1 MAKLK
6 YQEEAVPLEA
16 GEDVLSALLRA
27 NIDAP
32 HSCRAGNCQTCIHK
46 AIEGAP
52 PSASQVGLTEAQ
64 KALGYFLPCICV
76 PTADLSIVP
85 LGEVGDRY
93 EAVAQEV
100 EYLAPD
106 VVRLSLDH
114 DPAFKYRPG
123 QFLELIANNDLK
135 RHYSIASFQD
145 ASDHLELHIRIH
157 PNGEMSRYISEDLK
171 VGSKLHIAGPL
182 GTCIYEGVD
191 PDQPIVLVG
200 AGTGLS
206 PLVGIKRE
214 ALHRSHRGPIRLY
227 HGARTRGGLY
237 MHDYL
242 EALSKKHNNFDYV
255 SCRLD
260 SDFEEERDIASVVLN
275 REANLSGVMFFLC
288 GGAGLVNRLKREL
301 FMKGASLK
309 KIRSDVF
316 TPAGGGD

>member
-1 MAKLK
+1 MATLL
-6 YQEEAVPLEA
+6 YQGEPVPLEA

-27 NIDAP
+27 KIDAP

-46 AIEGAP
+46 AIDGTP
-52 PSASQVGLTEAQ
+52 PGASQEGLTEAQ

-76 PTADLSIVP
+76 PNSNLSIVP
-85 LGEVGDRY
+85 VGEVGDRY
-93 EAVAQEV
+93 EAAAREI
-100 EYLAPD
+100 EFLAPD

-135 RHYSIASFQD
+135 RHYSIASFQET
-145 ASDHLELHIRIH
+145 SDHLELHIKIH
-157 PNGEMSRYISEDLK
+157 PNGEMSRYISEGLK
-171 VGSKLHIAGPL
+171 VGSKLQIAGPL

-214 ALHRSHRGPIRLY
+214 ALYRSHRGPIRLY

-275 REANLSGVMFFLC
+275 REANLSDATFFLC

>member
-1 MAKLK
+1 MATLL
-6 YQEEAVPLEA
+6 YQGKPVPLEA

-27 NIDAP
+27 KIDAP

-46 AIEGAP
+46 AIDGTP
-52 PSASQVGLTEAQ
+52 PSASQQGLTEAQ
-64 KALGYFLPCICV
+64 KALGYFLPCVCV
-76 PTADLSIVP
+76 PNANLSIVP
-85 LGEVGDRY
+85 VGEVGDRY
-93 EAVAQEV
+93 EAAAQEI

-145 ASDHLELHIRIH
+145 ASDHLELHIKIH

-227 HGARTRGGLY
+227 HGARTRDGLY

-242 EALSKKHNNFDYV
+242 ETLSKSHNNFDYV

-260 SDFEEERDIASVVLN
+260 SDIEEERDIASVVLN
-275 REANLSGVMFFLC
+275 REENLSDATFFLC
-288 GGAGLVNRLKREL
+288 GGAGLVNRLKRDL

>member
-1 MAKLK
+1 MATLL
-6 YQEEAVPLEA
+6 YQGEPVPLEA

-27 NIDAP
+27 KIDAP

-46 AIEGAP
+46 AIDGTP
-52 PSASQVGLTEAQ
+52 PGASQEGLTEAQ

-76 PTADLSIVP
+76 PNSNLSIGPV
-85 LGEVGDRY
+85 GEVGDRY
-93 EAVAQEV
+93 EAAAREI
-100 EYLAPD
+100 EFLAPD

-145 ASDHLELHIRIH
+145 ASDHLELHIKIH
-157 PNGEMSRYISEDLK
+157 PNGEMSRYISEGLK
-171 VGSKLHIAGPL
+171 VGSKLQIAGPL

-214 ALHRSHRGPIRLY
+214 ALYRSHRGPIRLY

-275 REANLSGVMFFLC
+275 REANLSDATFFLC

>member
-1 MAKLK
+1 MANLK
-6 YQEEAVPLEA
+6 YQGEPVPLEA

-27 NIDAP
+27 KIDAP
-32 HSCRAGNCQTCIHK
+32 HSCRAGNCQTCIHR
-46 AIEGAP
+46 AVDGIP
-52 PSASQVGLTEAQ
+52 PVSSQNGLTDAQ

-76 PTADLSIVP
+76 PSTDISIVP
-85 LGEVGDRY
+85 VGEIGDRY
-93 EAVAQEV
+93 ESAVREI

-106 VVRLSLDH
+106 VVRLELDH

-123 QFLELIANNDLK
+123 QFLELIINEDLK

-145 ASDHLELHIRIH
+145 ASDHLELHIKLH
-157 PNGEMSRYISEDLK
+157 ANGQMSRYISEDLK
-171 VGSKLHIAGPL
+171 IGSKLHIAGPL

-206 PLVGIKRE
+206 PLIGIKRE
-214 ALHRSHRGPIRLY
+214 ALHRSHRGKIRLY
-227 HGARTRGGLY
+227 HGARTGSGLY

-242 EALSKKHNNFDYV
+242 GALAKSQNNFDYI

-260 SDFEEERDIASVVLN
+260 SDVEDERDIASVVLD
-275 REANLSGVMFFLC
+275 RETNLTDTTFFLC
-288 GGAGLVNRLKREL
+288 GGAGLVNRLKRDL
-301 FMKGASLK
+301 YMKGASLK

-316 TPAGGGD
+316 MPAGGGD

>member
-1 MAKLK
+1 MATLL
-6 YQEEAVPLEA
+6 YQGEPVPLEA

-27 NIDAP
+27 KIDAP

-46 AIEGAP
+46 AIDGTP
-52 PSASQVGLTEAQ
+52 PGASQEGLTEAQ

-76 PTADLSIVP
+76 PNSNLSIVP
-85 LGEVGDRY
+85 VGEVGDRY
-93 EAVAQEV
+93 EAAAREIK
-100 EYLAPD
+100 YLAPD
-106 VVRLSLDH
+106 VVRLTLDH

-135 RHYSIASFQD
+135 RHYSIASFQET
-145 ASDHLELHIRIH
+145 SDHLELHIKIH
-157 PNGEMSRYISEDLK
+157 PNGEMSRYISEGLK

-227 HGARTRGGLY
+227 HGARTRDGLY

-260 SDFEEERDIASVVLN
+260 SDIQEERDIASVVLN
-275 REANLSGVMFFLC
+275 REANLSDATFFLC